1 MVRSGD
7 RSRHSGGA
15 RMAAISSLCSFP
27 QECFSPF
34 DQAEV
39 VAASG
44 KRLEAGEPQTGSE
57 ERESS

>member
-1 MVRSGD
+1 
-7 RSRHSGGA
+7 
-15 RMAAISSLCSFP
+15 MAAIVRVVLDIRTDDDPANIALMLIGDADSYG
-27 QECFSPF
+27 
-34 DQAEV
+34 EV